1 MESSLTLNRDEVRHI
16 ESLYG
21 LTVKSSAF
29 LGAGSGNTNYCI
41 ETDIGRCV
49 FSIIEE
55 QSRDEVEI
63 MANTLVWLEAYH
75 YKTSLLIKP
84 KQQESYS
91 ITLRG
96 KPSLLR
102 TYMDGTVCQDLSEDM
117 LRQLGA
123 AVAKLHTI
131 PVPNFL
137 GNSIFYEQKK
147 FMDALEADV
156 DQDYERWAK
165 SRLRNLAVESISGL
179 PTSVIH
185 SDLFYDNMLFDGDQF
200 ISMIDFELT
209 CVYHSV
215 FDIAMA
221 IVGTCSTGGGLSL
234 EKAGH
239 LISGYKSS
247 RAMEESE
254 IKVLKTYTEY
264 AAILT
269 SLWRYWRYR
278 IYQPGDDNSEKY
290 LEMVKL
296 AKSIENTDFTEID
309 DILTVNV

>member
-1 MESSLTLNRDEVRHI
+1 MELEMQTGSTLNSDEVHRI

-29 LGAGSGNTNYCI
+29 LGMGSGNTNYCL

-55 QSRDEVEI
+55 QSRDDVEI
-63 MANTLVWLEAYH
+63 MAKTLVWLEAHDYE
-75 YKTSLLIKP
+75 TSLLVKP
-84 KQQESYS
+84 KGQESYS
-91 ITLRG
+91 IILRG
-96 KPSLLR
+96 KHSLLR
-102 TYMDGTVCQDLSEDM
+102 TYMDGAVRRDFNEHM
-117 LRQLGA
+117 LRQLGVA
-123 AVAKLHTI
+123 MAKLHTI

-137 GNSIFYEQKK
+137 TDSVFYEQKK
-147 FMDALEADV
+147 FMDALDANI

-165 SRLRNLAVESISGL
+165 DRLRHLAVERISGL

-185 SDLFYDNMLFDGDQF
+185 SDLFYDNMLFEGEQF
-200 ISMIDFELT
+200 VGMIDFELT
-209 CVYHSV
+209 CIYHSV

-221 IVGTCSTGGGLSL
+221 IVGTCGINGRLSP
-234 EKAGH
+234 EKAKH
-239 LISGYKSS
+239 IIAGYNSI
-247 RAMEESE
+247 RMLEARE

-278 IYQPGDDNSEKY
+278 IYQPGGDKSDKY
-290 LEMVKL
+290 REMTSL
-296 AKSIENTDFTEID
+296 AKSIERTDFSQIC
-309 DILTVNV
+309 